1 MLLTFYLY
9 WILYTY
15 YLVSGDTPYDNLL
28 LLNYKT
34 VYFLVANALLYE
46 SNIIGLAKFDYFG
59 DINDLV
65 LSFY

>member
-9 WILYTY
+9 WILYT

-28 LLNYKT
+28 LLNYKA

-59 DINDLV
+59 DTNDLV